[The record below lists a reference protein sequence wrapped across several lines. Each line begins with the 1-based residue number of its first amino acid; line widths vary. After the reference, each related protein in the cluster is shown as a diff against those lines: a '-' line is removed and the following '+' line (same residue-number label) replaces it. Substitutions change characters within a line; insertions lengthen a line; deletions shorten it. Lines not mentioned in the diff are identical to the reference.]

1 MNFFLLIP
9 LSEIRIHLLVVS
21 TASWILTLIPLCSI
35 RFQSVASSEKIHNRS
50 NCSVVVQVNS
60 FRSKDGVGILE
71 LKFLISLFSQKTKIS
86 SFQGTPIY
94 QFGHLRFR
102 LLRSFNEPQLKFQA
116 WCSFVLFLTNIG
128 FKHPFLVRWKF
139 LLNLLSQPIFAMI
152 SRIQFWYSKSLH
164 KYHAGLILAACLH
177 KLHHGWNLCPI
188 GSLTSMFTAC
198 CKHGLTHI

>member
-1 MNFFLLIP
+1 MWNPHCGYDHGTWHRVLYSQLSPKYFHRMNFFLFIP
-9 LSEIRIHLLVVS
+9 LSEIRIHSLVVS

-102 LLRSFNEPQLKFQA
+102 LLRSFNVLL
-116 WCSFVLFLTNIG
+116 CSFSPTLD
-128 FKHPFLVRWKF
+128 
-139 LLNLLSQPIFAMI
+139 LSIHF
-152 SRIQFWYSKSLH
+152 
-164 KYHAGLILAACLH
+164 
-177 KLHHGWNLCPI
+177 
-188 GSLTSMFTAC
+188 
-198 CKHGLTHI
+198 